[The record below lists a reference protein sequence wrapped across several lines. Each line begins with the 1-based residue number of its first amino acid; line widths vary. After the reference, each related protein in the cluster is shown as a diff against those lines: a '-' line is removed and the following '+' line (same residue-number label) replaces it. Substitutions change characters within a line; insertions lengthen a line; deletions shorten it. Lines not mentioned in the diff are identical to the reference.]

1 MTDVIDTSVLVAG
14 MVGAEQ
20 FHDLCREMIVRRFQH
35 EPLCIYLHGIAE
47 TFSTLTGGRKPF
59 QMPSSLAA
67 DFLETDFVTKL
78 TVIFLTPSKTLRAM
92 RDAQARGVRGGGIFD
107 RSPATRR
114 ASHAPR
120 GF

>member
-67 DFLETDFVTKL
+67 DFLETTARDFFCK
-78 TVIFLTPSKTLRAM
+78 S
-92 RDAQARGVRGGGIFD
+92 GGGQEEGGMD
-107 RSPATRR
+107 
-114 ASHAPR
+114 
-120 GF
+120 GFMSR